1 VPSTVLNSRDTLEQE
16 RQFIPSQNLVG
27 KQIKGKKL
35 HSRQSDQHCN
45 RSLGEAIG
53 NYRSP
58 GLALKTREGHSL
70 KRRPLPKEKLRLS
83 LQDDSGLPGEAG
95 AEQRGVP
102 GGGD

>member
-1 VPSTVLNSRDTLEQE
+1 M
-16 RQFIPSQNLVG
+16 
-27 KQIKGKKL
+27 
-35 HSRQSDQHCN
+35 
-45 RSLGEAIG
+45 
-53 NYRSP
+53 
-58 GLALKTREGHSL
+58 KTREGHSL